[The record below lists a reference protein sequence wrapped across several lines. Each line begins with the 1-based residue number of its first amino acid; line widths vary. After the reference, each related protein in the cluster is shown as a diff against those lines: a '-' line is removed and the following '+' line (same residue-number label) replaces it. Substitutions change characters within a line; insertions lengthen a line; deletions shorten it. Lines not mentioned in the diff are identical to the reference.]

1 MLIRQIIALCL
12 GVVLVV
18 GFAVINALSG
28 PRQMRIEPNFQKV
41 SSLPQNATY
50 VIDESQFELLE
61 GESVKKPL
69 YSTES
74 TETVTLYGEPAY
86 GDIDGD
92 GDDDAL
98 VILTYQSGGSGT
110 FYYGALA
117 WYERGTY
124 TGTDTVLLGD
134 RIAVDTYEIR
144 GGIGHIEYR
153 TYREDETF
161 VDEPTLSQAIKV
173 ELNSDLGRIRVLGD

>member
-1 MLIRQIIALCL
+1 MHIKQIIALCL

-18 GFAVINALSG
+18 GFAVITALSA
-28 PRQMRIEPNFQKV
+28 PKQMRIEPNFQKV

-61 GESVKKPL
+61 GESIKKPL
-69 YSTES
+69 DSTES
-74 TETVTLYGEPAY
+74 AETVALHGEPAY

-110 FYYGALA
+110 FYYGAIA

-124 TGTDTVLLGD
+124 TGTDTILLGD
-134 RIAVDTYEIR
+134 RIAVGTYEIR

-153 TYREDETF
+153 THREEEAF
-161 VDEPTLSQAIKV
+161 VDEPTLSQTIKV
-173 ELNSDLGRIRVLGD
+173 GLNSDLGRIRVLGN